1 MVMSVALLA
10 RLVAS
15 VLTATA
21 DDALVER
28 QTTEGT
34 VRGRVVRVL
43 NKTPPVGQLRFKPP
57 LPKTPWA
64 GTVDA
69 TAGNTACPQVLT
81 EGITLGNLSFSEDC
95 LYLNV
100 WVPEAAKSPGSRRP
114 ALAWIHGGA
123 FTLGSANQA
132 NYSGVFLSALGDVVV
147 VSMNYRLGI
156 LGFMSANSPEAPGNV
171 GLLDQNVALKWV
183 QRNIEHFGG
192 DPERVTLFGE
202 SAGSMCI
209 HAHIMSPLS
218 EGLFKR
224 ADTVEESL
232 AKAEKVANVVGC
244 SSGGTI
250 ELASNA
256 EEIVHCM
263 RNKSADELLKA
274 SLEITAPKLA
284 PFAPTYHDEF
294 LPRNPIMAMK
304 RGFFSSVDVLAGV
317 TSDEG
322 AAFLLFPVVRE
333 LLAEDLKDFPQEE
346 LVKSLRAALWRLLK
360 DDVPDVLHTYTEKV
374 AEGDNTALRRQYI
387 DYVSDRVFNCPLQF
401 FAEYY
406 SKSGHTVFSY
416 VFAHKSMIFPL
427 PAWMGV
433 PHGTD
438 VAFTFGHPYAADPDS
453 PDGRMTE
460 AFIRMLF
467 TFSENGHNSE
477 AHYRTQEFRRI
488 TDRMTE
494 LMWSVALSSLRARLP
509 KVRHAPTQAV
519 KTSGDVRLPDYV
531 KKTLSLGPKFATEP
545 KKSAPELIS
554 IARRVARAAPNSDE
568 DSLVNECVS
577 VVSRKRPASN
587 HQPVRRVQQFL
598 RDNSLCL
605 LPADKDGGFVVLTG
619 GRSRG
624 KFCRPA
630 RLPLLSRIFKEE
642 LPQHTQTTAALLR

>member
-1 MVMSVALLA
+1 MGTALLA
-10 RLVAS
+10 WLVAS

-43 NKTPPVGQLRFKPP
+43 NNTVEQYLGIPFAQPPVGPLRFKPP
-57 LPKTPWA
+57 LPKTPWE

-100 WVPEAAKSPGSRRP
+100 WVPEAAKSPGSLRP
-114 ALAWIHGGA
+114 VLAWIHGGA

-224 ADTVEESL
+224 AVLMSGTMYSLDTWDTVEESL

-256 EEIVHCM
+256 EEVVHCM

-360 DDVPDVLHTYTEKV
+360 DDVPDVLHTYTEEV

-406 SKSGHTVFSY
+406 SKWGNTVFSY

-438 VAFTFGHPYAADPDS
+438 VAFTFGYPYAADPDS

-467 TFSENGHNSE
+467 TFSENGIPEIPNNQTWPKYSKSSPNIILINNSQFNQSE
-477 AHYRTQEFRRI
+477 GFRTSYCER
-488 TDRMTE
+488 
-494 LMWSVALSSLRARLP
+494 W
-509 KVRHAPTQAV
+509 RH
-519 KTSGDVRLPDYV
+519 LY
-531 KKTLSLGPKFATEP
+531 
-545 KKSAPELIS
+545 
-554 IARRVARAAPNSDE
+554 
-568 DSLVNECVS
+568 
-577 VVSRKRPASN
+577 
-587 HQPVRRVQQFL
+587 
-598 RDNSLCL
+598 
-605 LPADKDGGFVVLTG
+605 
-619 GRSRG
+619 
-624 KFCRPA
+624 
-630 RLPLLSRIFKEE
+630 
-642 LPQHTQTTAALLR
+642 